1 MAKQHQDEPAAQTDE
16 PAPAAEVAAVEDGE
30 AAQTDEPA
38 SAEVDP
44 ASVEDGEAAKT
55 EGVEDQ
61 QPAEEPEVVFD
72 AGTVTGDVVRV
83 RFLERNTHPER
94 GTFEPGDETTVN
106 ATRARIW
113 REGGVVEI
121 VGEE

>member
-1 MAKQHQDEPAAQTDE
+1 MATKTELEAIAAARGIDLSGAKSNAERQARIEAASAAGATGSGAAPATAE
-16 PAPAAEVAAVEDGE
+16 APAATPAAPARVARGL
-30 AAQTDEPA
+30 
-38 SAEVDP
+38 
-44 ASVEDGEAAKT
+44 
-55 EGVEDQ
+55 
-61 QPAEEPEVVFD
+61 
-72 AGTVTGDVVRV
+72 VRV

-94 GTFEPGDETTVN
+94 GTFEPGDETDVN